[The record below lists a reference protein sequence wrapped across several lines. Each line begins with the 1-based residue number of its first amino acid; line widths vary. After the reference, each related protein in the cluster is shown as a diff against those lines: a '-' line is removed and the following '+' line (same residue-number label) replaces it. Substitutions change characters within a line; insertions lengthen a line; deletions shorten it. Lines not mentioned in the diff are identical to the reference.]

1 MNWQITWN
9 ISMFNFSKTSPNIS
23 TEDPRHPPTTGP
35 ASSLAPNSQSSAGTM
50 VKVEYSFID
59 LEHRLGLAQASLY
72 IHIYTHTHICNLV
85 FHIYLFWWYFLIQQ
99 MIEALSFLH
108 TNCKCIHRNICP
120 HSIYVTKSGTWKLGG
135 LEFLGNAYIISKT
148 VDCLNL

>member
-1 MNWQITWN
+1 ML
-9 ISMFNFSKTSPNIS
+9 NFSKISPNIS

-72 IHIYTHTHICNLV
+72 THLDAHNCGNLV
-85 FHIYLFWWYFLIQQ
+85 FHIYIL
-99 MIEALSFLH
+99 MIFS
-108 TNCKCIHRNICP
+108 
-120 HSIYVTKSGTWKLGG
+120 HSTDDRSIV
-135 LEFLGNAYIISKT
+135 ISSY
-148 VDCLNL
+148 

>member
-1 MNWQITWN
+1 
-9 ISMFNFSKTSPNIS
+9 MFNFSKTSPNIS

-72 IHIYTHTHICNLV
+72 THLDAHTYINIYKSRIS
-85 FHIYLFWWYFLIQQ
+85 YLHFDDIF
-99 MIEALSFLH
+99 SF
-108 TNCKCIHRNICP
+108 NR
-120 HSIYVTKSGTWKLGG
+120 
-135 LEFLGNAYIISKT
+135 
-148 VDCLNL
+148 

>member
-1 MNWQITWN
+1 
-9 ISMFNFSKTSPNIS
+9 MFNFSKTSPNIS

-72 IHIYTHTHICNLV
+72 THLDAHTYINILWQSR
-85 FHIYLFWWYFLIQQ
+85 ISYLHFDDIF
-99 MIEALSFLH
+99 SF
-108 TNCKCIHRNICP
+108 NR
-120 HSIYVTKSGTWKLGG
+120 
-135 LEFLGNAYIISKT
+135 
-148 VDCLNL
+148 

>member
-1 MNWQITWN
+1 ML
-9 ISMFNFSKTSPNIS
+9 NFSKTSPNIS

-72 IHIYTHTHICNLV
+72 THLDAHTYINNSGNLV
-85 FHIYLFWWYFLIQQ
+85 FHIYIL
-99 MIEALSFLH
+99 MIFS
-108 TNCKCIHRNICP
+108 
-120 HSIYVTKSGTWKLGG
+120 HSTDDRSIV
-135 LEFLGNAYIISKT
+135 ISSY
-148 VDCLNL
+148 

>member
-1 MNWQITWN
+1 
-9 ISMFNFSKTSPNIS
+9 MFNFSKTSPNIS

-72 IHIYTHTHICNLV
+72 IHIYTHTQLWQSRIS
-85 FHIYLFWWYFLIQQ
+85 YLPIL
-99 MIEALSFLH
+99 MIFS
-108 TNCKCIHRNICP
+108 
-120 HSIYVTKSGTWKLGG
+120 HSTDDRSIV
-135 LEFLGNAYIISKT
+135 ISSY
-148 VDCLNL
+148 